1 MPFPPQTPRLFTK
14 AAIEVL
20 NPNQNGVYGI
30 FRDGG
35 SWIYVGRGDIRAR
48 LLSHVAGNNPAIT
61 AQRPTHFVTS
71 VTQNDVALERQLIL
85 ELNPVANQ
93 KVG

>member
-14 AAIEVL
+14 AAIENL

-30 FRDGG
+30 YRQDC
-35 SWIYVGRGDIRAR
+35 WIYVGRGDIRAR
-48 LLSHVAGNNPAIT
+48 LLSHVSGNNPAIT
-61 AQRPTHFVTS
+61 AQRPTHFFAIVTA
-71 VTQNDVALERQLIL
+71 NDVVVERQLIV

>member
-1 MPFPPQTPRLFTK
+1 MPFPTQTPRLFTK

-30 FRDGG
+30 YRQDR
-35 SWIYVGRGDIRAR
+35 WIYVGRGDIRDR

-61 AQRPTHFVTS
+61 AERPTHFVTM
-71 VTQNDVALERQLIL
+71 VTPNDEAIERQLII
-85 ELNPVANQ
+85 ELLPVAN
-93 KVG
+93 KKIG

>member
-1 MPFPPQTPRLFTK
+1 MPFPNQTARLFTK

-30 FRDGG
+30 FRQDC
-35 SWIYVGRGDIRAR
+35 WIYVGRGDIRDR

-61 AQRPTHFVTS
+61 AQRPTHFVTM
-71 VTQNDVALERQLIL
+71 VTTNDVVAERQLIV
-85 ELNPVANQ
+85 ELQPVANQ

>member
-1 MPFPPQTPRLFTK
+1 MPFPPQTPRLFNR
-14 AAIEVL
+14 AAIEAL

-30 FRDGG
+30 YRQGC
-35 SWIYVGRGDIRAR
+35 WIYVGRGDIRAR

-61 AQRPTHFVTS
+61 AQRPTHFVAV
-71 VTQNDVALERQLIL
+71 VTQNDVVTERQLIL

>member
-1 MPFPPQTPRLFTK
+1 MAFPPQTPRLFTK

-20 NPNQNGVYGI
+20 SPNQNGVYGI
-30 FRDGG
+30 FREGC
-35 SWIYVGRGDIRAR
+35 WIYVGRGDIRAR
-48 LLSHVAGNNPAIT
+48 LLSHVAGNNAAIT
-61 AQRPTHFVTS
+61 AQRPTHFVAS

>member
-1 MPFPPQTPRLFTK
+1 MAFPPQTPRLFTK

-30 FRDGG
+30 FREGC
-35 SWIYVGRGDIRAR
+35 WIYVGRGDIRAR

-61 AQRPTHFVTS
+61 AQRPTHFVAS

-85 ELNPVANQ
+85 ELKPAANQ

>member
-1 MPFPPQTPRLFTK
+1 MAFPPQTPRLFTK

-30 FRDGG
+30 FREGC
-35 SWIYVGRGDIRAR
+35 WIYVGRGDIRAR

-61 AQRPTHFVTS
+61 AQRPTHFVAA

-85 ELNPVANQ
+85 ELKPVANQ

>member
-30 FRDGG
+30 FREGC
-35 SWIYVGRGDIRAR
+35 WIYVGRGDIRAR

-61 AQRPTHFVTS
+61 AQRPTHFVAS

>member
-1 MPFPPQTPRLFTK
+1 MPFPPQTARLFTK

-30 FRDGG
+30 YRSDR
-35 SWIYVGRGDIRAR
+35 WIYVGRGDIRAR

-61 AQRPTHFVTS
+61 AQRPTHFVAM
-71 VTQNDVALERQLIL
+71 VTANDVAVERQLIV
-85 ELNPVANQ
+85 ELQPIANQ